1 MTINQ
6 FTNLDFAD
14 VRTQIKDYLRTNTDF
29 TDFDFEGSNFS
40 VLIDILAYNTYLT
53 AYNTNMAVNES
64 FLDSATLRENVVALA
79 RNIGYI
85 PRSKRAS
92 RAKISFSV
100 DTEGFLDV
108 KSVTLRSGVVALG
121 TVERGNFIF
130 SIPEDITVPVDN
142 QGIARFN
149 EISIYEGKFLTK
161 NFIVNNSQPNQKFI
175 IPNSGVDTELV
186 RVFVS
191 GTANEEFIKFDNIL
205 NINKNSKV
213 FLIQEIADEK
223 YELLFGDD
231 VFGKKPISG
240 SSIFVT
246 YITTNG
252 KAANGCANFSF
263 SGILVDNND
272 NRITNGI
279 SLITTNVSSE
289 NGDEIEKIDS
299 IKYLAPRV
307 YSSQY
312 RAVTANDYK
321 GIIPAIFPNVESVVA
336 YGGDEL
342 DPPEYGKVFI
352 SIKPRQGKYISKVSK
367 EEIKNKLKQYTI
379 AGIKPE
385 IVDLKYLYV
394 EINTSV
400 YYDRSAISEVSNL
413 QKKVIETITQYG
425 TSYDLNNFGGR
436 FKYSKLTSLIDSVS
450 TSITS
455 NITKIKMRRDLQPV
469 YNKFA
474 TYELCF
480 GNQFHI
486 KRNNLKDNRGY
497 NIKSTG
503 FTITNPNGS
512 PVDGIVYMSDV
523 PIDDKS
529 GTIFFFVL
537 KDNVPFIVKTNAGVV
552 KYDKGEILLDTV
564 NITSSVSPNG
574 IEVQAIPESNDVI
587 ALKDIYLDLS
597 IENLVVNMVEDKITS
612 GENTSATEY
621 IVTSSY
627 VNGDYTR

>member
-1 MTINQ
+1 MATNQ

-14 VRTQIKDYLRTNTDF
+14 IRTQIKDYLRTNTEF

-40 VLIDILAYNTYLT
+40 VLIDILAYNSYVT
-53 AYNTNMAVNES
+53 AYNTNMAVSES
-64 FLDSATLRENVVALA
+64 FLDSATLRENVIALA
-79 RNIGYI
+79 RNIGYM

-92 RAKISFSV
+92 RAQISFTV

-108 KSVTLRSGVVALG
+108 KSVTLRAGVVSLG
-121 TVERGNFIF
+121 TVEKGNYVF

-149 EISIYEGKFLTK
+149 NISIYEGRFLNK
-161 NFIVNNSQPNQKFI
+161 SFIINNSQPNQRFI
-175 IPNSGVDTELV
+175 IPNSNVDTESV

-191 GTANEEFIKFDNIL
+191 GLSNEEFTKYSNIL
-205 NINKNSKV
+205 NVDKNSKI
-213 FLIQEIADEK
+213 FLLQEIEDEK
-223 YELLFGDD
+223 YEVIFGDD

-240 SSIFVT
+240 SSIFVS
-246 YITTNG
+246 YIVTNG
-252 KAANGCANFSF
+252 KNANGCANFGF
-263 SGILVDNND
+263 SGILIDNNQ
-272 NRITNGI
+272 NRLTKGI
-279 SLITTNVSSE
+279 SLITTIAPSE
-289 NGDEIEKIDS
+289 NGDDIEKIDS

-321 GIIPAIFPNVESVVA
+321 GIIPSIFPNVESVSA

-342 DPPEYGKVFI
+342 DPPQYGKVFI
-352 SIKPRQGKYISKVSK
+352 SIKPRQGKYISKITK
-367 EEIKNKLKQYTI
+367 EEIKTKLKQFTI

-385 IVDLKYLYV
+385 IIDLKYLYV

-436 FKYSKLTSLIDSVS
+436 FKYSKLNSLIDNVS
-450 TSITS
+450 TAITS
-455 NITKIKMRRDLQPV
+455 NITKIKIRRDLQPT
-469 YNKFA
+469 YNKYA

-480 GNQFHI
+480 GNAFHV

-503 FTITNPNGS
+503 F
-512 PVDGIVYMSDV
+512 GILNVEGTVYMSDV
-523 PIDDKS
+523 PIDDKV
-529 GTIFFFVL
+529 GTIFFFIL
-537 KDNVPFIVKTNAGVV
+537 KDNLPFIVKNNAGVV
-552 KYDKGEILLDTV
+552 DYTKGEILLDTV
-564 NITSSVSPNG
+564 NITSTVSPNG
-574 IEVQAIPESNDVI
+574 IEVQAVPESNDVI

-627 VNGDYTR
+627 LNGNYTR

>member
-6 FTNLDFAD
+6 FTNLDFVD
-14 VRTQIKDYLRTNTDF
+14 IRNQIKDYLRTNSDF

-40 VLIDILAYNTYLT
+40 VLIDVLAYNSYLT
-53 AYNTNMAVNES
+53 AFNTNMAVNES

-79 RNIGYI
+79 RNIGYV

-92 RAKISFSV
+92 RARISFNV
-100 DTEGFLDV
+100 DTQGFLDV
-108 KSVTLRSGVVALG
+108 KSVTLKSGVVALG
-121 TVERGNFIF
+121 TIEKGNFVF

-142 QGIARFN
+142 QGIARFDQ
-149 EISIYEGKFLTK
+149 ISIYEGRFLTK
-161 NFIVNNSQPNQKFI
+161 SFIVNNLQPNQKYI
-175 IPNSGVDTELV
+175 LPNPNVDTELV

-191 GTANEEFIKFDNIL
+191 GVANEEFIKFDNIL
-205 NINKNSKV
+205 NINKDSKV

-223 YELLFGDD
+223 YEILFGDD
-231 VFGKKPISG
+231 VFGKRPISG
-240 SSIFVT
+240 SSVFVT
-246 YITTNG
+246 YIVTNG
-252 KAANGCANFSF
+252 KAANGSANFNF

-279 SLITTNVSSE
+279 SLVTTNSPSE
-289 NGDEIEKIDS
+289 NGDDIEKIDS

-321 GIIPAIFPNVESVVA
+321 GIIPAIFSNVESVVA

-342 DPPEYGKVFI
+342 DPPQYGKVFI
-352 SIKPRQGKYISKVSK
+352 SIKPRQGKYISTVTK
-367 EEIKNKLKQYTI
+367 EEIKTKLKQYTI

-385 IVDLKYLYV
+385 IIDLKYLYI
-394 EINTSV
+394 EINTSI
-400 YYDRSAISEVSNL
+400 YYDRSAISEISNL
-413 QKKVIETITQYG
+413 RKKVIETITQYG

-436 FKYSKLTSLIDSVS
+436 FKYSKLTSLIDNVS

-455 NITKIKMRRDLQPV
+455 NITKVRMRRDLQPL
-469 YNKFA
+469 YGKFA

-480 GNQFHI
+480 GNRFHI

-503 FTITNPNGS
+503 FTIKD
-512 PVDGIVYMSDV
+512 VDGTVFLSDV
-523 PIDDKS
+523 PIDDKT

-537 KDNVPFIVKTNAGVV
+537 KDNIPFIIKNNAGIV

-564 NITSSVSPNG
+564 NILSSVSPNG
-574 IEVQAIPESNDVI
+574 IEVQAIPESNDII

-612 GENTSATEY
+612 GENTSATQY

-627 VNGDYTR
+627 SNGDYTR

>member
-1 MTINQ
+1 MAINQ

-14 VRTQIKDYLRTNTDF
+14 IRSQIKDYLRTNTEF
-29 TDFDFEGSNFS
+29 TDFDYEGSNFS
-40 VLIDILAYNTYLT
+40 VLIDILAYNSYIT

-64 FLDSATLRENVVALA
+64 FLDSATLRENVVSLA
-79 RNIGYI
+79 RNIGYV

-92 RAKISFSV
+92 RAQISFTV

-108 KSVTLRSGVVALG
+108 KSVTLRSGVVCLG
-121 TVERGNFIF
+121 NLETGNFVF

-149 EISIYEGKFLTK
+149 NISIYEGRFLTK
-161 NFIVNNSQPNQKFI
+161 SFIIDSNQPNQRFI
-175 IPNSGVDTELV
+175 IPNADVDTELI
-186 RVFVS
+186 RVFV
-191 GTANEEFIKFDNIL
+191 TDITNEEYVKFNNIL
-205 NINKNSKV
+205 NVNKNSKI
-213 FLIQEIADEK
+213 FLVQEVEDEK
-223 YELLFGDD
+223 YQILFGDNI
-231 VFGKKPISG
+231 FGRRPISG
-240 SSIFVT
+240 SSVYVS
-246 YITTNG
+246 YIITNG
-252 KAANGCANFSF
+252 KQANGSANFTF
-263 SGILVDNND
+263 SGILVDNNS
-272 NRITNGI
+272 NKITNGV
-279 SLITTNVSSE
+279 SLITTNTPSE
-289 NGDEIEKIDS
+289 NGDDIEKIDS
-299 IKYLAPRV
+299 IKYIAPRV

-321 GIIPAIFPNVESVVA
+321 GLIPSIFPNVESVTA

-342 DPPEYGKVFI
+342 EPPEYGKVFI
-352 SIKPRQGKYISKVSK
+352 SIKPRNGKYISKITK

-400 YYDRSAISEVSNL
+400 YYDRSAVSEIENL
-413 QKKVIETITQYG
+413 RKKVIETITQYG

-436 FKYSKLTSLIDSVS
+436 FKYSKLNSLVDNVS

-455 NITKIKMRRDLQPV
+455 NITKVKIRRDLQPEF
-469 YNKFA
+469 NKFA

-480 GNQFHI
+480 GNAFHI
-486 KRNNLKDNRGY
+486 KRNNLLDNRGY

-503 FTITNPNGS
+503 FTIQN
-512 PVDGIVYMSDV
+512 VDGVVYLSDV
-523 PIDDKS
+523 PIDDKE

-537 KDNVPFIVKTNAGVV
+537 KDNLPFIIKNNAGIVH
-552 KYDKGEILLDTV
+552 YDKGEILLDVV
-564 NITSSVSPNG
+564 NITSTVSTNG

-597 IENLVVNMVEDKITS
+597 ISNLVVNMVEDKITS

-627 VNGDYTR
+627 SNGNYIR